1 MVDRANAR
9 EAVVIVDL
17 IGRRISLLLLLS
29 LTVLSCRDNLQA
41 AV

>member
-17 IGRRISLLLLLS
+17 IGRKISLLLLLLLS
-29 LTVLSCRDNLQA
+29 VLACRDNLQA